1 MVYVASVWISLHI
14 TFGAEEVTTVLFDSY
29 STLVD
34 VGCSGDS
41 ARRVSF
47 GSRAGVETWAGA
59 LTRGHVC
66 QQPHRRLSAFYEMN
80 RDALQYVLDVHY
92 ADISETDCDEI
103 LAIYHELGVFD
114 DVREG
119 IERLRD
125 RGYERY
131 VISNDN
137 PEMLELKVE
146 HADIGGILEDT
157 ISGDEIQTFK
167 SA

>member
-1 MVYVASVWISLHI
+1 
-14 TFGAEEVTTVLFDSY
+14 
-29 STLVD
+29 
-34 VGCSGDS
+34 
-41 ARRVSF
+41 
-47 GSRAGVETWAGA
+47 
-59 LTRGHVC
+59 
-66 QQPHRRLSAFYEMN
+66 MN
-80 RDALQYVLDVHY
+80 RDALQYILDVHY
-92 ADISETDCDEI
+92 TEISETDCDEI
-103 LAIYHELGVFD
+103 LAIYHKLGVFD